1 MSGRP
6 SAPFRGRAAVSRAAK
21 ERREGPGR
29 SDQLRAGPFSSG
41 PAGLSGSPSGNSQGI
56 GPLFALVLTLTV
68 GVLSACERG
77 VRTPSS
83 ANLLE
88 NAALQDVVALQA
100 ARDGRAL
107 VRKLGDPDATVRAR
121 AAFAL
126 GSLQYAVG
134 ATDLVGA
141 LSDPFPAVRAE
152 AAFALGQ
159 LPQSSREVESALV
172 EAAERETDRIARTR
186 HVEALGKVGRAPAA
200 EWLARLPP
208 SDPAGVVGTL
218 ALARTLARG
227 VATQGPTVAL
237 ISRLTDSD
245 ARVRELAGWGLANAL
260 RESSWA
266 AWSDQVYRAL
276 DGYERTDPAAVQL
289 LRAVLRLP
297 DPAAKERAR
306 AWLEE
311 SPEWRARVAATEG
324 LTAATE
330 PLDRSALLT
339 ALDDPSPHVRHAA
352 AAALLGSPLESAEL
366 DRVERWVE
374 AHAEER
380 PTNGALIR
388 VLASRGR
395 SARAIVWLESLPA
408 DDPTGWQS
416 AIDAVALV
424 PGAQATR
431 ALYAASQSDSRI
443 ASGAAA
449 RALALRWVTER
460 EAPPLDSLYYRAFVR
475 ALRDRDP
482 GLAPMLA
489 GLLSEQ
495 SFRALGSD
503 SVLADARALSA
514 RPEPSLAEPDW
525 ALLKELGDRPRL
537 VLATERGDITA
548 ELFPGQAPL
557 TVSKVAELARAGR
570 YDGVRFHRV
579 LPNFMVQ
586 GGDVTR
592 GDGLGDPGFRIK
604 SELTH
609 LRYERGT
616 VGMART
622 EKDTEGSQF
631 FITHSIQP
639 HLDGAYTAF
648 GRVIDGL
655 DVVDELL
662 EGDRITRATV
672 EPVSDARE
680 AAP

>member
-1 MSGRP
+1 M
-6 SAPFRGRAAVSRAAK
+6 
-21 ERREGPGR
+21 
-29 SDQLRAGPFSSG
+29 
-41 PAGLSGSPSGNSQGI
+41 
-56 GPLFALVLTLTV
+56 
-68 GVLSACERG
+68 
-77 VRTPSS
+77 
-83 ANLLE
+83 
-88 NAALQDVVALQA
+88 ALQA

-134 ATDLVGA
+134 ATDLIGA
-141 LSDPFPAVRAE
+141 LSDPSPAVRAE

-159 LPQSSREVESALV
+159 LPRSSREVESALV
-172 EAAERETDRIARTR
+172 EAAERETDRTARTR

-227 VATQGPTVAL
+227 VATQGPTDAL

-266 AWSDQVYRAL
+266 AWSDQVYQAL

-339 ALDDPSPHVRHAA
+339 ALDDPSPHVRNAV

-380 PTNGALIR
+380 LTNGALMR

-395 SARAIVWLESLPA
+395 SARAIVWLESLAA

-416 AIDAVALV
+416 AIDAIALV

-449 RALALRWVTER
+449 RALALRWVMER
-460 EAPPLDSLYYRAFVR
+460 EGPPLDSLYYRAFVR

-537 VLATERGDITA
+537 VLATDRGDITA

-557 TVSKVAELARAGR
+557 TVSKVAELTRAGR

-579 LPNFMVQ
+579 LPNFMAQ
-586 GGDVTR
+586 GGDVAR
-592 GDGLGDPGFRIK
+592 GDGLGDPGFRIT

-639 HLDGAYTAF
+639 HLDGSYTAF
-648 GRVIDGL
+648 GRLVEGL

-662 EGDRITRATV
+662 EGDRITRATIEATSV
-672 EPVSDARE
+672 AEP
-680 AAP
+680 AP

>member
-1 MSGRP
+1 M
-6 SAPFRGRAAVSRAAK
+6 SRAATG
-21 ERREGPGR
+21 RSEGPGR
-29 SDQLRAGPFSSG
+29 SDQLRAGPFSFG
-41 PAGLSGSPSGNSQGI
+41 PAGRPESPSGNSQGI

-77 VRTPSS
+77 VLTPSS

-88 NAALQDVVALQA
+88 NPALQDVVALQA

-107 VRKLGDPDATVRAR
+107 VRKLRDPDATVRAR

-159 LPQSSREVESALV
+159 LPQSSREVETALV
-172 EAAERETDRIARTR
+172 EAAERETDRTARTR
-186 HVEALGKVGRAPAA
+186 HVEALGKMGRAPAA

-208 SDPAGVVGTL
+208 SDPAGVVGKL

-297 DPAAKERAR
+297 DPAARERAR

-311 SPEWRARVAATEG
+311 SPGWRARVAATEG

-339 ALDDPSPHVRHAA
+339 ALDDPSPHVRNAA

-374 AHAEER
+374 AHPEER
-380 PTNGALIR
+380 LTNGALMR

-395 SARAIVWLESLPA
+395 SARAIGWLESLTD
-408 DDPTGWQS
+408 DDPTGWPS
-416 AIDAVALV
+416 AIDAITLAA
-424 PGAQATR
+424 GERATR
-431 ALYAASQSDSRI
+431 ALYEASQSGSRFV
-443 ASGAAA
+443 SGVAA
-449 RALALRWVTER
+449 RALAVRWATER
-460 EAPPLDSLYYRAFVR
+460 EGPSLHRLYYEAFVR

-482 GLAPMLA
+482 GLAPILS

-503 SVLADARALSA
+503 SVLADARALA
-514 RPEPSLAEPDW
+514 ALPGPPIAELDW
-525 ALLKELGDRPRL
+525 TLLNELGRHPRL
-537 VLATERGDITA
+537 VLETERGSVTV
-548 ELFPGQAPL
+548 ELFTDQAPL
-557 TVSKVAELARAGR
+557 TVQKVAELARAGR

-579 LPNFMVQ
+579 LPNFMAQ
-586 GGDVTR
+586 GGDVAR
-592 GDGLGDPGFRIK
+592 GDGLGDPGFRIP

-648 GRVIDGL
+648 GQVIDGL

-662 EGDRITRATV
+662 EGDRITRAV
-672 EPVSDARE
+672 IE
-680 AAP
+680 AAPVAAEPAP

>member
-6 SAPFRGRAAVSRAAK
+6 SAPFVGTGGRLAWVTRTRRRVGSERSAPARPVSVLAPRTC
-21 ERREGPGR
+21 PGV
-29 SDQLRAGPFSSG
+29 LP
-41 PAGLSGSPSGNSQGI
+41 P
-56 GPLFALVLTLTV
+56 PLALVLALTV
-68 GVLSACERG
+68 SGLTACERG

-88 NAALQDVVALQA
+88 NPALQGVVALQA

-107 VRKLGDPDATVRAR
+107 LRRLDEPDATVRAR

-126 GSLQYAVG
+126 GSLQDAVG
-134 ATDLVGA
+134 VTALVGA

-159 LPQSSREVESALV
+159 LQQGSRAVETALV
-172 EAAERETDRIARTR
+172 EATKRETDPTARTR
-186 HVEALGKVGRAPAA
+186 LIEALGRVGRVPAA

-208 SDPAGVVGTL
+208 SGPAGVVGTL

-227 VATQGPTVAL
+227 VATQGPTEAL

-245 ARVRELAGWGLANAL
+245 ARVRELAAWGLANAL

-266 AWSDQVYRAL
+266 AWSDRVYEAL
-276 DGYERTDPAAVQL
+276 DGYERTDRAAVQL

-297 DPAAKERAR
+297 DPAATERAR
-306 AWLEE
+306 AWLEG
-311 SPEWRARVAATEG
+311 SPVWRARVAATEG

-330 PLDRSALLT
+330 PLDRSALLI
-339 ALDDPSPHVRHAA
+339 ALDDPSPHVRNAA

-374 AHAEER
+374 AHPEER
-380 PTNGALIR
+380 LTNGALMR

-395 SARAIVWLESLPA
+395 SARAIGWLESLTD
-408 DDPTGWQS
+408 DDPTGWPS
-416 AIDAVALV
+416 AIDAIALV
-424 PGAQATR
+424 PGESATR
-431 ALYAASQSDSRI
+431 ALYTASQLDSRLV
-443 ASGAAA
+443 SGAAA
-449 RALALRWVTER
+449 RALALRWVTQR
-460 EAPPLDSLYYRAFVR
+460 EAHPLDSLYYRAFVR

-482 GLAPMLA
+482 GLAPVLVEI
-489 GLLSEQ
+489 LSEQ
-495 SFRALGSD
+495 SFRVLGSD

-514 RPEPSLAEPDW
+514 RRGPSLAEPDW
-525 ALLKELGDRPRL
+525 ALLKELGNRPRL
-537 VLATERGDITA
+537 VLETERGQITV

-557 TVSKVAELARAGR
+557 TVSKVTELARAGR
-570 YDGVRFHRV
+570 YDSVRFHRV
-579 LPNFMVQ
+579 LPNFMAQ

-592 GDGLGDPGFRIK
+592 GDGLGDPGFRIT

-639 HLDGAYTAF
+639 HLDGSYTAF
-648 GRVIDGL
+648 GRVVEGL

-672 EPVSDARE
+672 AATSAVAEP
-680 AAP
+680 AP